1 MSLIDEIKNNA
12 TKNGTKIQTS
22 EDAKLEKEL
31 NKLFYLQKNIE
42 EETKFVKQVM
52 TRGQDGQERVGLHA
66 SSFIVSEKEFCVREQ
81 VLALMYRQLQGEQL
95 NVGLMRIFEEGN
107 AIHEKWQRLFI
118 RGGFS
123 KAKDLDFTRYNEKYH
138 ISFTPDIICE
148 IDGFG
153 KMVGEIKSVNTFQF
167 KKISEHPSGKKQLQ
181 WYMYLTG
188 IHKGFTLMDDKNSQE
203 FKVKIY
209 DYDPSKVEEYID
221 RAEDVMLRYDRLLK
235 DKKMVKRPSHCT
247 SPDCKRCEGC
257 AMKDACW
264 NIGIGRV
271 KL

>member
-81 VLALMYRQLQGEQL
+81 VLSLMYKQLQGEQF

-235 DKKMVKRPSHCT
+235 DKKMVKRPPHCT

>member
-42 EETKFVKQVM
+42 EETRFVKQVM

-66 SSFIVSEKEFCVREQ
+66 SSFIVSEKE
-81 VLALMYRQLQGEQL
+81 
-95 NVGLMRIFEEGN
+95 LMRIFEEGN